1 MKIKRILI
9 IFLVCMMLMSTIIF
23 ADSPPGIYNNGLT
36 PDTGLSGIGDAILG
50 IIRGIAGTAAAVSV
64 IVLGIRYTY
73 SAPGDKAEV
82 KKKMMP
88 VVIGSILLFGA
99 MTIVD
104 VLSEVAADLF

>member
-23 ADSPPGIYNNGLT
+23 ADSPPNVYNNLK

-50 IIRGIAGTAAAVSV
+50 IIRGIAGTAAAVSI
-64 IVLGIRYTY
+64 IVLGIKYTY

-88 VVIGSILLFGA
+88 VVIGAVLLFGA
-99 MTIVD
+99 MTIID
-104 VLSEVAADLF
+104 VLSEVAVDLF

>member
-23 ADSPPGIYNNGLT
+23 ADSPPGIYNGLT

-104 VLSEVAADLF
+104 ALSEVAADLL

>member
-23 ADSPPGIYNNGLT
+23 ADSPPNIYNNLT

-50 IIRGIAGTAAAVSV
+50 IIRGIAGTAAAVSI
-64 IVLGIRYTY
+64 IVLGIKYTY
-73 SAPGDKAEV
+73 SAPGEKAEV

-88 VVIGSILLFGA
+88 VVIGAVLLFGA
-99 MTIVD
+99 MTIID
-104 VLSEVAADLF
+104 AISEVAVDLL